1 MDTVTYAESPFTT
14 TVFSVHQNVEMI
26 MNESNEIDPF
36 GKNPHELGAKLDS
49 GKIQADLL
57 LDFRD
62 ALMAVATISDFG
74 AKKYTRHG
82 WVSVPNGIERYKA
95 ALIRH
100 LLSEG
105 NDPDSGLPHTWHAL
119 WNLMAVVQ
127 LEKGSTN

>member
-1 MDTVTYAESPFTT
+1 
-14 TVFSVHQNVEMI
+14 
-26 MNESNEIDPF
+26 MNELNEADPF
-36 GKNPHELGAKLDS
+36 DKNPHEPGAKLDNN
-49 GKIQADLL
+49 KIQADLL

-62 ALMAVATISDFG
+62 ALMAVAQISDFG
-74 AKKYTRHG
+74 ARKYTRHG

-105 NDPDSGLPHTWHAL
+105 NDSDSGLPHTWHAL

-127 LEKGSTN
+127 LEKGNTN